1 MANLPNAFYDDAAI
15 AAGEIRN
22 TTASWTTGMNLGGSC
37 APGIGIATDNTN
49 LEEQLPNW
57 TLLDQFGNVRDAQ
70 IGQQIGGPGISDA
83 GTSSGQEG
91 TLPDSTIRL
100 FDNPANV
107 NGQPDNDAAAV
118 ANGSAILRVLADGWL
133 SGIPTP

>member
-1 MANLPNAFYDDAAI
+1 MASLPSAFYDDAAI

-22 TTASWTTGMNLGGSC
+22 TTASWTTGCNLGGSC
-37 APGIGIATDNTN
+37 APGLGISTDQKDLQNT
-49 LEEQLPNW
+49 LPNW
-57 TLLDQFGNVRDAQ
+57 TLLDQFENVRDAQ

-118 ANGSAILRVLADGWL
+118 ANGSAILRVLADGWI
-133 SGIPTP
+133 SGTPTP

>member
-1 MANLPNAFYDDAAI
+1 MANLANAFYDVVAI

-22 TTASWTTGMNLGGSC
+22 TTASWTTGCNLGGSC

-49 LEEQLPNW
+49 LEESLPNW

-70 IGQQIGGPGISDA
+70 IGQLIGGPGIRDA
-83 GTSSGQEG
+83 VTSSGQEG

-100 FDNPANV
+100 FTNPDNV

-118 ANGSAILRVLADGWL
+118 AAGSAILRVLADGWL
-133 SGIPTP
+133 SGTPTP